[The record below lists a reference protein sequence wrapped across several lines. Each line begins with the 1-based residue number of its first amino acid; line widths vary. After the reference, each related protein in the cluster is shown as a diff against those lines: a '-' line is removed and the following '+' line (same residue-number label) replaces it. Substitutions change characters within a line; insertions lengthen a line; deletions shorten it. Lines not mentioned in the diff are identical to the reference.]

1 MHREEADM
9 KRGLTRRATLW
20 VAALLLL
27 AVLPLAACGGEDEAA
42 AADEPATVE
51 LVEGSDDLYEITLT
65 AEAAER
71 VDLQTAVVRTEG
83 EGADERTIVP
93 YAAIVYEIDGE
104 TWVYTS
110 PEDLKFV
117 RERVVVEEIDGD
129 RAVLT
134 EGPAAGTEVVTVAVA
149 ELFGA
154 EHGIG
159 ADGGH

>member
-1 MHREEADM
+1 M

-83 EGADERTIVP
+83 EGTDERTIVP

>member
-9 KRGLTRRATLW
+9 NRGHARRTTLW
-20 VAALLLL
+20 ISTLLLL

-51 LVEGSDDLYEITLT
+51 LVDGSDDLYEITLT
-65 AEAAER
+65 ADAAKR
-71 VDLQTAVVRTEG
+71 VDLQTTAARKEG
-83 EGADERTIVP
+83 AGADERTIVP
-93 YAAIVYEIDGE
+93 YSAIVYETDGE

-110 PEDLKFV
+110 PVDLKFV
-117 RERVVVEEIDGD
+117 REHVVVEEIDGE
-129 RAVLT
+129 RAVLS
-134 EGPAAGTEVVTVAVA
+134 EGPAAGTEVVTVGVA

-159 ADGGH
+159 ADDGH